1 MINTL
6 RSRRGMVVSPH
17 HLASQAGLSVLRD
30 GGTAIEATVA
40 VAAVLSVV
48 YPQMLSIGGDAF
60 WLVGTGKD
68 DPIAIEACGAAG
80 AKVDI
85 DLYRGLTAIPFRGGL
100 AANTVAGAI
109 SGWAGALEVSRRW
122 GGKLPLARL
131 LEEAIYLAEY
141 GVPVSDNQ
149 AELDDDVRA
158 AVAPVHGFAPVFMP
172 NGTWPKPGALMKQP
186 ALART
191 LKRLAEAGLEDFYRG
206 DLAKTIAADLAK
218 AGSPLVADDLA
229 RHKSRERAP
238 ISIMTSK
245 GTIYNFP
252 PPTQGVAALLI
263 LGQFD
268 RLNIREAEGFD
279 HLHALIEASK
289 QAYKIRDRIVGD
301 PDYMKESPDAYL
313 TPAYLD
319 KLAAGIDMKR
329 AKPAHAPTGA
339 GDTAWMG
346 AIDGAGRAASHIQS
360 VFHPFG
366 SGVVL
371 NETGIVWQNRGASFS
386 LDPKAVNPVM
396 PGRKPFH
403 TLNPAMAKLKD
414 GRFVTYGTMG
424 AQGQPQFSSAVFA
437 RYAWFDQPFQKA
449 ITAPRWFVDGTKV
462 LMENR
467 VDPAVV
473 TQLRNAGHEIELTG
487 PFITFMG
494 HAHGIAL
501 HPDGTLEG
509 GVDPRSDGTVGAY

>member
-17 HLASQAGLSVLRD
+17 HLASQAGVSVLRD

-40 VAAVLSVV
+40 VASVLSVV

-68 DPIAIEACGAAG
+68 DPIAIEACGATG
-80 AKVDI
+80 AKVDAA
-85 DLYRGLTAIPFRGGL
+85 LYRGHDTIPLRGPL

-109 SGWAGALEVSRRW
+109 SGWAAALDVSRRW
-122 GGKLPLARL
+122 GGKLPLGRV
-131 LEEAIYLAEY
+131 LEEAIYYAEH

-149 AELDDDVRA
+149 AQLADDVRA
-158 AVAPVHGFAPVFMP
+158 DVLPVHGFAPAFAQ
-172 NGTWPKPGALMKQP
+172 NGIWPKAGALLKQP
-186 ALART
+186 ALARS

-206 DLAKTIAADLAK
+206 ELAKTIAGDLAK
-218 AGSPLVADDLA
+218 AGSPLTGDDLA
-229 RHKSRERAP
+229 RHRPRERAP
-238 ISIMTSK
+238 LSIITSK

-268 RLNIREAEGFD
+268 RLNIREAEGFE

-289 QAYKIRDRIVGD
+289 LAYKIRDRVVGD
-301 PDYMKESPDAYL
+301 PDYMKERVDDHL
-313 TPAYLD
+313 MPAAID
-319 KLAAGIDMKR
+319 KLAASIDMKR
-329 AKPAHAPTGA
+329 AARADLPTGA

-371 NETGIVWQNRGASFS
+371 SETGIVWQNRGASFS
-386 LDPKAVNPVM
+386 LDPTAVNPIM
-396 PGRKPFH
+396 PNRKPFH

-424 AQGQPQFSSAVFA
+424 AQGQPQFSSAVFS
-437 RYAWFDQPFQKA
+437 RYAWFDQPFQTA
-449 ITAPRWFVDGTKV
+449 VTAPRWFVGGGKV
-462 LMENR
+462 LMEDR
-467 VDPAVV
+467 VDPSVV
-473 TQLRNAGHEIELTG
+473 ARLRAAGHEIELTK
-487 PFITFMG
+487 PFFSFMG
-494 HAHGIAL
+494 HAHGIA
-501 HPDGTLEG
+501 HHVDGTLEG
-509 GVDPRSDGTVGAY
+509 AVDPRSDGVVGAY